1 MRYLVSLLALL
12 FACTMS
18 SLAQSN
24 SVLGNANPAEVGPQ
38 AQISGCLQGTPNQ
51 YRLVESDGTTHLLMG
66 DSDALASHVGQKVT
80 LAGYRD
86 FNRDASAS
94 SDSDIMHGQRFFAV
108 NDVTQTQGNCRSR

>member
-24 SVLGNANPAEVGPQ
+24 STLGSANPAEVGPPS
-38 AQISGCLQGTPNQ
+38 QISGCVQGTPDQ
-51 YRLVESDGTTHLLMG
+51 YRLVESDGTTHLLVG
-66 DSDALASHVGQKVT
+66 NDSALANHVGQKVT
-80 LAGYRD
+80 LQGYRD
-86 FNRDASAS
+86 FDRDASAS

-108 NDVTQTQGNCRSR
+108 SDVTQTDGSCQSR